1 MNTRIVFSVI
11 VLGLGLTAAMLP
23 SRRNDSIALNE
34 RELLQ
39 EMLRETNYLT
49 PDEVADLLIA
59 GDPSIQLIDVRP
71 ISEFVDPLPRAI
83 NIPVDSLF
91 SENYAYVFDQ
101 LILKNVIYG
110 IDDQQ
115 ATQVWMITKQLG
127 FRQNYLMKGGLND
140 WKSTILDP
148 QYPSQ
153 TAPKEEFDLYAR
165 RMACRQYFTGTKS
178 LPQADVQPI
187 APVQGRKKKKVQGGC
202 S

>member
-39 EMLRETNYLT
+39 EMLLKTNYLT

-71 ISEFVDPLPRAI
+71 ASEFKDGLPRAI
-83 NIPVDSLF
+83 NIPLDSLF
-91 SENYAYVFDQ
+91 SESYAYVFDQ

-110 IDDQQ
+110 MDDRQS
-115 ATQVWMITKQLG
+115 TQLWMITKQMG
-127 FRQNYLMKGGLND
+127 FRQNYLMKGGLEAWN
-140 WKSTILDP
+140 KTILDP
-148 QYPSQ
+148 QYPDQ
-153 TAPKEEFDLYAR
+153 TAPQSDFDLYAR
-165 RMACRQYFTGTKS
+165 RMACRQYFTGAKS
-178 LPQADVQPI
+178 LPQADIQPI
-187 APVQGRKKKKVQGGC
+187 APVQGRKKKRVQGGC